1 MTFALV
7 LFSITYVLMII
18 LPRQRA
24 YVASGAAVVFI
35 LTGLLPVHLV
45 FSSID
50 WNVILMITGTMVIVH
65 QFIASGMPARLADLI
80 TARVPDVRWTIITLS
95 VFAGLIS
102 AFIDNVATVL
112 IVAPIAITMARRLKI
127 SPVNSIV
134 AISVSSNLEGAATL
148 VGDTTSIMLGGY
160 ANKDF
165 FDFFWYRGRPGLFWI
180 CQAGLLAV
188 ALVLLVLFRRDRQPV
203 KSDHVTKVTTLFP
216 SGLLITTILL
226 LIAASFIPDKPAVS
240 NGLICMFMMAV
251 GIVESL
257 FRQRKPGMLRQ
268 LLKNFDFTTLLLLC
282 SLFLVIGGIRQAGVI
297 DVLAVQFVRFG
308 GRSVFAMY
316 TLIVWSS
323 VLISAFIDNIPYVA
337 TMLPVVAGI
346 AATLGVDPNLFYFGL
361 LAGSTL
367 GGNLTPIGASANIV
381 GIGILR
387 SVGYTVK
394 TRAFMR
400 IGIPGTLAAVTV
412 AYVLIWLLFGLPML

>member
-1 MTFALV
+1 
-7 LFSITYVLMII
+7 
-18 LPRQRA
+18 
-24 YVASGAAVVFI
+24 
-35 LTGLLPVHLV
+35 
-45 FSSID
+45 
-50 WNVILMITGTMVIVH
+50 
-65 QFIASGMPARLADLI
+65 
-80 TARVPDVRWTIITLS
+80 
-95 VFAGLIS
+95 
-102 AFIDNVATVL
+102 
-112 IVAPIAITMARRLKI
+112 
-127 SPVNSIV
+127 
-134 AISVSSNLEGAATL
+134 
-148 VGDTTSIMLGGY
+148 
-160 ANKDF
+160 
-165 FDFFWYRGRPGLFWI
+165 
-180 CQAGLLAV
+180 
-188 ALVLLVLFRRDRQPV
+188 
-203 KSDHVTKVTTLFP
+203 
-216 SGLLITTILL
+216 
-226 LIAASFIPDKPAVS
+226 
-240 NGLICMFMMAV
+240 MAV
-251 GIVESL
+251 GIAESL

-268 LLKNFDFTTLLLLC
+268 ILKNFDFTTLLLLC
-282 SLFLVIGGIRQAGVI
+282 SLFLVIGGIRQAGTI

-400 IGIPGTLAAVTV
+400 IGIPSTLAAVTV

>member
-1 MTFALV
+1 MTWALT
-7 LFSITYVLMII
+7 LFLATYILMIV

-24 YVASGAAVVFI
+24 LIALGAAFLFVASGV
-35 LTGLLPVHLV
+35 LPLNLV
-45 FSSID
+45 FSAID
-50 WNVILMITGTMVIVH
+50 WNVILMIGGTMVIVH
-65 QFIASGMPARLADLI
+65 QFIQSGMPARLADLI
-80 TARVPDVRWTIITLS
+80 TARVPDVRWGIVALS

-112 IVAPIAITMARRLKI
+112 IVAPIAITMARRQNL
-127 SPVNSIV
+127 SPVSSII
-134 AISVSSNLEGAATL
+134 AISVASNLEGAATL

-165 FDFFWYRGRPGLFWI
+165 LDFFWYRGRPGLFWI
-180 CQAGLLAV
+180 CQVGLLAV

-203 KSDHVTKVTTLFP
+203 KSGQVTPVTTLFP
-216 SGLLITTILL
+216 TGLLLATIAL
-226 LIAASFIPDKPAVS
+226 LIAVSFVPGKPAIS
-240 NGLICMFMMAV
+240 NGLICLFMMLV
-251 GIVESL
+251 GMVEAQL
-257 FRQRKPGMLRQ
+257 RPHQPGMWRQ
-268 LLKNFDFTTLLLLC
+268 PLKNVDGATLLLLG
-282 SLFLVIGGIRQAGVI
+282 SLFIVIAGIRQAGVI
-297 DVLAVQFVRFG
+297 DALAELFVRFG

-337 TMLPVVAGI
+337 TMLPVVTGS
-346 AATLGVDPNLFYFGL
+346 AAALGADPNVLYFGL

-400 IGIPGTLAAVTV
+400 IGIPSTLAAVTV
-412 AYVLIWLLFGLPML
+412 AYVLIWLLFGLPA

>member
-1 MTFALV
+1 MTWALT
-7 LFSITYVLMII
+7 LFLATYILMIV

-24 YVASGAAVVFI
+24 LIALGAAFLFVASGV
-35 LTGLLPVHLV
+35 LPLNLV
-45 FSSID
+45 FSAID
-50 WNVILMITGTMVIVH
+50 WNVILMIGGTMVIVH
-65 QFIASGMPARLADLI
+65 QFIQSGMPARLADLI
-80 TARVPDVRWTIITLS
+80 TARVPDVRWGIVALS

-112 IVAPIAITMARRLKI
+112 IVAPIAITMARRQNL
-127 SPVNSIV
+127 SPVSSII
-134 AISVSSNLEGAATL
+134 AISVASNLEGAATL

-165 FDFFWYRGRPGLFWI
+165 LDFFWYRGRPGLFWI
-180 CQAGLLAV
+180 CQVGLLAV

-203 KSDHVTKVTTLFP
+203 KSGQVTPVTTLFP
-216 SGLLITTILL
+216 TGLLLATIAL
-226 LIAASFIPDKPAVS
+226 LIAVSFVPGKPAIS
-240 NGLICMFMMAV
+240 NGLICLFMMLV
-251 GIVESL
+251 GMVEAQL
-257 FRQRKPGMLRQ
+257 RPHQPGMWRQ
-268 LLKNFDFTTLLLLC
+268 LLKNVDGATLLLLG
-282 SLFLVIGGIRQAGVI
+282 SLFIVIAGIRQAGVI
-297 DVLAVQFVRFG
+297 DALAELFVRFG

-337 TMLPVVAGI
+337 TMLPVVTGI
-346 AATLGVDPNLFYFGL
+346 AAALGADPNVLYFGL

-400 IGIPGTLAAVTV
+400 IGIPSTLAAVTV
-412 AYVLIWLLFGLPML
+412 AYVLIWLLFGLPA